1 MLRWMEC
8 HSGVSSYIQAAGAIA
23 ALALAIWIPWRENQ
37 RAKRRAEELDA
48 EEKARAVRRA
58 VSILTG
64 LLGEMV
70 ALQVEVD
77 RVRSNLGTQLLNP
90 PHLDYRGWFI
100 SIRLVIPQELQQSLL
115 HVADVP
121 VPAAEAV
128 VDAIARARNYNGQ
141 VARYETAARTATG
154 QDWFDVVTAMQ
165 ETLKLVEASVTAYLD
180 SIAGPK

>member
-8 HSGVSSYIQAAGAIA
+8 HSGVSSYVQAAGAIA

-90 PHLDYRGWFI
+90 PHL
-100 SIRLVIPQELQQSLL
+100 
-115 HVADVP
+115 
-121 VPAAEAV
+121 
-128 VDAIARARNYNGQ
+128 
-141 VARYETAARTATG
+141 
-154 QDWFDVVTAMQ
+154 
-165 ETLKLVEASVTAYLD
+165 
-180 SIAGPK
+180 